1 MKKFYILTIIFIF
14 CIQFINSQTI
24 VSTSPENRNAVVEEL
39 TGIHCW
45 ACPDGHRI
53 LNDAKAL
60 YPNRIFVI
68 KSHSGGF
75 AWDCTTTGG
84 YNFNTQWNNGEYES
98 LMQNGGAYPA
108 ASVNRQTFS
117 GLPHYVSG
125 GTALSRGGWTA
136 AIEDV
141 MSQSGYVN
149 VAVSAQIIDSN
160 MEILVEAYYTGD
172 SPSSSN
178 YLHVAILQDETH
190 GPQFSASLNPDY
202 VVSYDLNSTYAH
214 ATQSEELEYRHMD
227 RLVDLINGFDG
238 EEITST
244 SSGTFVSRSYT
255 YALPEMFND
264 VPVDINELKVVAFI
278 AESDQNI
285 INGSGTKATT
295 EASDILV
302 SSIILDNPVV
312 IGVSDMSVNL
322 TNNGNN
328 DATNFNISYQ
338 IDGGELITE
347 VYEETINSGQ
357 GALYT
362 FNTQPDF
369 SSLSGDFDITISVE
383 MDGDSNTENDTLT
396 QSFSIYSYCEP
407 SMDCSFGDGFQLV
420 QIGDINNASECEGY
434 GNFMSLST
442 DLELG
447 STNDLNI
454 TTGYGD
460 QVLRVWIDYNDD
472 SYFSTDEIVIDNLVI
487 AQGSAAGTYNVTIPL
502 FIDENAQTGQHIM
515 RLKTN
520 WQSAVSDDP
529 CETSTYGETEDYMVN
544 IVESLNITELDH
556 SLINLY
562 PNPSKGLFNA
572 KIFGEALS
580 FEISNILGQKVMS
593 GVFEVGNN
601 EINITNQENGI
612 YIMKLKAPNG
622 QTRNYKLIKK

>member
-1 MKKFYILTIIFIF
+1 
-14 CIQFINSQTI
+14 

-53 LNDAKAL
+53 LNDSKEL

-84 YNFNTQWNNGEYES
+84 YNFNTQWNNGEYET

-125 GTALSRGGWTA
+125 GTALSRGGWAA
-136 AIEDV
+136 AIENV
-141 MSQSGYVN
+141 LSQSGYVN

-190 GPQFSASLNPDY
+190 GPQFSASGNPDY
-202 VVSYDLNSTYAH
+202 IVSYEINSTYGH
-214 ATQSEELEYRHMD
+214 ATQTEELEYRHMD

-238 EEITST
+238 EEITTT
-244 SSGTFVSRSYT
+244 SSGSFVSRSYT

-264 VPVDINELKVVAFI
+264 VPVDINQLKVVAFI
-278 AESDQNI
+278 AESNQDI

-328 DATNFNISYQ
+328 DATNFNVSYQ

-347 VYEETINSGQ
+347 VYEETITSGQ

-369 SSLSGDFDITISVE
+369 SSLSGDFDITVSVE
-383 MDGDSNTENDTLT
+383 MDGDSNVENDTLT
-396 QSFSIYSYCEP
+396 ESFSIYSYCEP
-407 SMDCSFGDGFQLV
+407 SMDCSYGDGFQLV
-420 QIGDINNASECEGY
+420 QIGDINNTSECEGY

-472 SYFSTDEIVIDNLVI
+472 LYFSTDEIVIDNVVY

-502 FIDENAQTGQHIM
+502 FIDENAPIGQHIM
-515 RLKTN
+515 RLKSN
-520 WQSAVSDDP
+520 WQGAVSDNP
-529 CETSTYGETEDYMVN
+529 CEPSQYGETEDYMVN

-622 QTRNYKLIKK
+622 QTRNYKLIKE

>member
-1 MKKFYILTIIFIF
+1 MKKIYILTIIFIF

-53 LNDAKAL
+53 LNDSKEL

-84 YNFNTQWNNGEYES
+84 YNFNTQWNNGEYET

-125 GTALSRGGWTA
+125 GTALSRGGWAA
-136 AIEDV
+136 AIENV
-141 MSQSGYVN
+141 LSQSGYVN

-190 GPQFSASLNPDY
+190 GPQFSASGNPDY
-202 VVSYDLNSTYAH
+202 IVSYEINSTYGH
-214 ATQSEELEYRHMD
+214 ATETEELEYRHMD

-238 EEITST
+238 EEINST
-244 SSGTFVSRSYT
+244 SSGSFISRSYT
-255 YALPEMFND
+255 YALPEMYND
-264 VPVDINELKVVAFI
+264 VPVDINQLKVVAFI
-278 AESDQNI
+278 AESNQDI

-328 DATNFNISYQ
+328 DATNFNVSYQ

-347 VYEETINSGQ
+347 VYEETITSGQ

-369 SSLSGDFDITISVE
+369 SSLSGDFDITVSVE
-383 MDGDSNTENDTLT
+383 MDGDSNVENDTLT
-396 QSFSIYSYCEP
+396 ESFSIYSYCEP
-407 SMDCSFGDGFQLV
+407 SMDCSYGDGFQLV
-420 QIGDINNASECEGY
+420 QIGDINNTSECEGY

-472 SYFSTDEIVIDNLVI
+472 LYFSTDEIVIDNVVY

-502 FIDENAQTGQHIM
+502 FIDENAPIGQHIM
-515 RLKTN
+515 RLKSN
-520 WQSAVSDDP
+520 WQGAVSDNP
-529 CETSTYGETEDYMVN
+529 CEPSQYGETEDYMVN

-562 PNPSKGLFNA
+562 PN
-572 KIFGEALS
+572 
-580 FEISNILGQKVMS
+580 
-593 GVFEVGNN
+593 
-601 EINITNQENGI
+601 
-612 YIMKLKAPNG
+612 LK
-622 QTRNYKLIKK
+622 